1 MEDAR
6 THRLEAV
13 LAVLLGL
20 GAIMTAFA
28 AYQAS
33 LKDGAT
39 VKAYNQGIRA
49 LSDANTFHNLY
60 SQQVDHHETMFFEWE
75 KARKTGD
82 HEMASFIRH
91 QLMEPNLRK
100 ALREY
105 DSSDAATP
113 TETRVYDDSHY
124 REAIRLEKVTK
135 RRFREAQAHDDT
147 GDTYQLAG
155 VVGAVALFFLG
166 VAGVFRSWRMKIPAA
181 VIGTLVLALSGVLLA
196 SV

>member
-1 MEDAR
+1 MDDAR
-6 THRLEAV
+6 TQRLEAV
-13 LAVLLGL
+13 LAVLLGI
-20 GAIMTAFA
+20 GAIITAFA

-39 VKAYNQGIRA
+39 VKAYNEGIRA

-60 SQQVDHHETMFFEWE
+60 SQQVDHHETIFFEWE

-91 QLMEPNLRK
+91 QLMEPNLRR
-100 ALREY
+100 AVREY
-105 DSSDAATP
+105 DNSDVATP
-113 TETRVYDDSHY
+113 TETRVYDDGDF
-124 REAIRLEKVTK
+124 REARRLERVTK
-135 RRFREAQAHDDT
+135 RRFRQAQAFDDT

-166 VAGVFRSWRMKIPAA
+166 VAGVFRSWRMKLTATA
-181 VIGTLVLALSGVLLA
+181 IGTLVLVLAGLLLV